1 MPVAKAQLEAR
12 FAQCTVEHADLWRKI
27 SMSDEWRKLQ
37 ALEGKLEL
45 LTTLIKEYE
54 DAPADDPR

>member
-1 MPVAKAQLEAR
+1 MSTTKAQLEAL
-12 FAQCTVEHADLWRKI
+12 FAQLRNDHAETWQQI
-27 SMSDEWRKLQ
+27 SMSDLWRKLQ

-45 LTTLIKEYE
+45 LSTLIKEYE

>member
-1 MPVAKAQLEAR
+1 MTKAQLESL
-12 FAQCTVEHADLWRKI
+12 FAQYTSDHADLWRKI

-45 LTTLIKEYE
+45 LSTLIKEYE
-54 DAPADDPR
+54 DAPAADPR